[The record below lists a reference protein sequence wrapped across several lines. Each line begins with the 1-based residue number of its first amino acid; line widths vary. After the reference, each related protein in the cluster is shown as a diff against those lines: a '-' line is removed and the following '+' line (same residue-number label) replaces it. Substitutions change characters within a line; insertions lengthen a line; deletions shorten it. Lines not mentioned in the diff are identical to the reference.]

1 MLGND
6 PLIYSCIIATKKLKV
21 NLKIIK
27 KIHKYPV
34 FFRHNNVI
42 HKERV
47 INLSKK
53 NKDEKKPSKKAVN
66 KLSELGT
73 EMAEIWNG
81 YNDTTNSDVLG
92 SYTGNPADSDKRPEQ
107 DSDDL

>member
-1 MLGND
+1 M
-6 PLIYSCIIATKKLKV
+6 
-21 NLKIIK
+21 
-27 KIHKYPV
+27 
-34 FFRHNNVI
+34 
-42 HKERV
+42 
-47 INLSKK
+47 SKK
-53 NKDEKKPSKKAVN
+53 SKDEKKPSRKAVN

-107 DSDDL
+107 DLTSESGISTLSTFAGARAAATNCLGSSL

>member
-1 MLGND
+1 ML
-6 PLIYSCIIATKKLKV
+6 S
-21 NLKIIK
+21 
-27 KIHKYPV
+27 
-34 FFRHNNVI
+34 

-53 NKDEKKPSKKAVN
+53 NKDEKNPSRK
-66 KLSELGT
+66 ELGT

>member
-1 MLGND
+1 ML
-6 PLIYSCIIATKKLKV
+6 S
-21 NLKIIK
+21 
-27 KIHKYPV
+27 
-34 FFRHNNVI
+34 

-53 NKDEKKPSKKAVN
+53 SEDEKKPSRKAVN

>member
-1 MLGND
+1 ML
-6 PLIYSCIIATKKLKV
+6 S
-21 NLKIIK
+21 
-27 KIHKYPV
+27 
-34 FFRHNNVI
+34 

-47 INLSKK
+47 VNLSKK
-53 NKDEKKPSKKAVN
+53 NKDEKRPSKKAVD

-81 YNDTTNSDVLG
+81 YNDTTNADVLG

>member
-1 MLGND
+1 ML
-6 PLIYSCIIATKKLKV
+6 S
-21 NLKIIK
+21 
-27 KIHKYPV
+27 
-34 FFRHNNVI
+34 
-42 HKERV
+42 HKEGV

-53 NKDEKKPSKKAVN
+53 NKDEKKPSRKAVN

-92 SYTGNPADSDKRPEQ
+92 SYTGNHAARAGFRRPLKKSLQ
-107 DSDDL
+107 TVYIYGIITQ

>member
-1 MLGND
+1 ML
-6 PLIYSCIIATKKLKV
+6 S
-21 NLKIIK
+21 
-27 KIHKYPV
+27 
-34 FFRHNNVI
+34 

-53 NKDEKKPSKKAVN
+53 SKDEKKPSRKAVN

-73 EMAEIWNG
+73 EMCIRDS
-81 YNDTTNSDVLG
+81 DTTNSDVLG

>member
-1 MLGND
+1 ML
-6 PLIYSCIIATKKLKV
+6 S
-21 NLKIIK
+21 
-27 KIHKYPV
+27 
-34 FFRHNNVI
+34 

-53 NKDEKKPSKKAVN
+53 NKDEKRPSRKAVN
-66 KLSELGT
+66 KL
-73 EMAEIWNG
+73 
-81 YNDTTNSDVLG
+81 TTNSDVLG

>member
-1 MLGND
+1 ML
-6 PLIYSCIIATKKLKV
+6 S
-21 NLKIIK
+21 
-27 KIHKYPV
+27 
-34 FFRHNNVI
+34 

-53 NKDEKKPSKKAVN
+53 SKDEKKPSRKAVN

-73 EMAEIWNG
+73 EMAEIW
-81 YNDTTNSDVLG
+81 NDTTNSDVLG

>member
-1 MLGND
+1 MKRGLQ
-6 PLIYSCIIATKKLKV
+6 
-21 NLKIIK
+21 
-27 KIHKYPV
+27 
-34 FFRHNNVI
+34 
-42 HKERV
+42 
-47 INLSKK
+47 
-53 NKDEKKPSKKAVN
+53 EKPVN

-92 SYTGNPADSDKRPEQ
+92 SYTGNPRGQRQKWPEQ